1 MGGENGMQ
9 PAVRNA
15 WRAFNQPFEGLTSWM
30 YLDIRGLVTTG
41 MGNLIDPLPAALEL
55 TWRHEDDT
63 AAAQADVIAEWNRIK
78 ENIALA
84 HQGALAARAIASL
97 HLADSDINALILRR
111 LASDE
116 AIVKAYPAFAGLEE
130 WPADAQLGLMS
141 MAWAMGA
148 GFGPHF
154 PNFSHACAA
163 RDFATAATDCE
174 MDASANPALA
184 RRNAA
189 DRQAFLLA
197 ANATDPAVLHSH
209 IPPF

>member
-1 MGGENGMQ
+1 MQ
-9 PAVRNA
+9 PAVRSA
-15 WRAFNQPFEGLTSWM
+15 WRAFNQPFEGFASWM

-41 MGNLIDPLPAALEL
+41 MGNLIDPLPTALEL
-55 TWRHEDDT
+55 TWRQDDGT
-63 AAAQADVIAEWNRIK
+63 PATQDVVGTEWTRIK
-78 ENIALA
+78 ENTALA
-84 HQGALAARAIASL
+84 HQGAQAARAVATL
-97 HLADSDINALILRR
+97 HLADADIDALILRR
-111 LASDE
+111 LDGNE
-116 AIVKAYPAFAGLEE
+116 AIVKAYPAFAQFDD

-154 PNFSHACAA
+154 PHFSHACAA
-163 RDFATAATDCE
+163 RDFATAAADCE
-174 MDASANPALA
+174 MEASANPALA

-197 ANATDPAVLHSH
+197 AGATNPAVLQSH